1 MRCASSGH
9 WRSTAL
15 WVKKMV
21 GRLNV
26 STMADEHLFLHSSEG
41 DCMPVPVIIL
51 YLNIYGRET
60 VVREGEIL
68 PDWRKAVY
76 MQLQISYCHSEVPA
90 DVKMAHEA

>member
-1 MRCASSGH
+1 MCPPWQMSIHS
-9 WRSTAL
+9 STAL
-15 WVKKMV
+15 K
-21 GRLNV
+21 
-26 STMADEHLFLHSSEG
+26 D

-51 YLNIYGRET
+51 YRNIYGRET